1 MLCKHFQLTLFI
13 KCYFQFEEI
22 KREVSDEALLDEH
35 ILDPVVDELVAE
47 VAVEVI
53 QQQNSKLKDEEYKE
67 V

>member
-1 MLCKHFQLTLFI
+1 M
-13 KCYFQFEEI
+13 
-22 KREVSDEALLDEH
+22 SDEALLDEH
-35 ILDPVVDELVAE
+35 ILDPVVDDLVAE